1 MARSTWYYHQS
12 IRQRPDKNAEI
23 KCKISQIY
31 HQHHGCYGYRRITA
45 VLNRE
50 HGCVNHKAVQRLMS
64 EQSLKAVVRVKKYR
78 SWKGEQGK
86 IAPNVLQRNFRATR
100 PNEKWVTDVTE
111 FAVAGQKLYL
121 SPVIDLFNGE
131 VISHVMSERP
141 LMNMVS
147 TMLEKALT
155 TLNPGERP
163 VLHSDQGWQY
173 QMKCWQAQL
182 KAHGLTQSMSRRG
195 NCLDNA
201 VAESFFGTLKSECF
215 YLKKFGSI
223 RELRQAVDKYIHY
236 YNHERIKVKLK
247 GKRSPYPYSTRW
259 LDEFDDPSLAGKLYS
274 SAFPLVDVTV
284 IPDDEIA
291 GHRSMAALTLLQKH
305 IHQRDLAEL
314 VDRLAP
320 ILLAGYLSSSQV
332 ISLVHYIVQAGETSD
347 AEAFVRELAQRVPQH
362 GDALMT
368 IAQQLEQKGI
378 EKGIEKGIQL
388 GEQRGIE
395 KGKLEVART
404 MLRNGIDRSTVMKM
418 TGLTENDLAHIR
430 H

>member
-1 MARSTWYYHQS
+1 M
-12 IRQRPDKNAEI
+12 
-23 KCKISQIY
+23 
-31 HQHHGCYGYRRITA
+31 
-45 VLNRE
+45 LNRE

-320 ILLAGYLSSSQV
+320 ILLTGYLSSSQV

-378 EKGIEKGIQL
+378 EKGIEKGIQQGIQQGIQL